1 MGIDL
6 RQITD
11 MKYSLKI
18 DPELDTENDAT
29 QDEDLKEVMETHDLD
44 QDSAERVLEI
54 MDELGVDEDD
64 AVELE
69 NEGI

>member
-1 MGIDL
+1 M
-6 RQITD
+6 
-11 MKYSLKI
+11 S
-18 DPELDTENDAT
+18 DPIEENSEDTEAP
-29 QDEDLKEVMETHDLD
+29 DEDVKELMETHDLD